1 MSLFIF
7 FYNYA
12 TIVMIIIKGRV
23 MRVVSGS
30 ARGTKLDSIDSLST
44 RPTQDR
50 VKESLFNIIFDEV
63 YDSNFLDLFAGS
75 GAVGIEALSR
85 GASFAV
91 FCEINKEALKFI
103 YNNLKK
109 TRLSSRAKVYNV
121 DYKKYLEITKEKFDI
136 IFIYPPYKAD
146 ISVDA
151 VVRIKKNNLLKRNG
165 FIVIET
171 DEYIR
176 DVGEL
181 EKIEDV
187 EVFDHRKYGRAN
199 LIFIKYI
206 C

>member
-63 YDSNFLDLFAGS
+63 YDSNFLELFAGS

-121 DYKKYLEITKEKFDI
+121 D
-136 IFIYPPYKAD
+136 
-146 ISVDA
+146 
-151 VVRIKKNNLLKRNG
+151 
-165 FIVIET
+165 
-171 DEYIR
+171 
-176 DVGEL
+176 
-181 EKIEDV
+181 
-187 EVFDHRKYGRAN
+187 
-199 LIFIKYI
+199 
-206 C
+206 